1 MTMEKR
7 HDMKNRRGMAVAV
20 VLFFA
25 ISIAL
30 FMYMLVGSNTTLSL
44 QNKKTLGQLQAY
56 YLAQSALQHAMLK
69 LRFLPKETYEAF
81 AAGATAPYPDV
92 ESDLHPQIHL
102 AKPAEENWSLYT
114 SAADDPACPI
124 EGKYQLKSI
133 RLDSSLDG
141 MSMVQDAYE
150 LQVEAKVKGTG
161 GLTHTDFVKEQ
172 IIISRFTGG
181 IGP

>member
-1 MTMEKR
+1 MERRRNVKS
-7 HDMKNRRGMAVAV
+7 RRGMAVAV

-25 ISIAL
+25 VSIML
-30 FMYMLVGSNTTLSL
+30 FMYMLVGSNTNLSL

-56 YLAQSALQHAMLK
+56 YLAQSALQHVMLK

-81 AAGATAPYPDV
+81 AAGATVPYPDV
-92 ESDLHPQIHL
+92 ESDLHPQL
-102 AKPAEENWSLYT
+102 RLTKPAGENWSLYA
-114 SAADDPACPI
+114 SSVDDSSCPV
-124 EGKYQLKSI
+124 EGKYQLTSI

-141 MSMVQDAYE
+141 MSMVQDGYE
-150 LQVEAKVKGTG
+150 LEVTATVKGTG
-161 GLTHTDFVKEQ
+161 GLTHTDSVKEQ

>member
-1 MTMEKR
+1 MMMEKR
-7 HDMKNRRGMAVAV
+7 RSMNDRRGMAVVV

-25 ISIAL
+25 VTIAL
-30 FMYMLVGSNTTLSL
+30 LMYMLVGSNTTLSL

-69 LRFLPKETYEAF
+69 LRFLPKETYDAF
-81 AAGATAPYPDV
+81 AAGSTAPYPDV
-92 ESDLHPQIHL
+92 ESDLHPQIRL
-102 AKPAEENWSLYT
+102 TKPSGDNWSLY
-114 SAADDPACPI
+114 AAGADDSECPV
-124 EGKYQLKSI
+124 EGKYLLRSI

-141 MSMVQDAYE
+141 MSMVQDGYE
-150 LQVEAKVKGTG
+150 LEAEATVKGTG
-161 GLTHTDFVKEQ
+161 GLTHTDSVKEQ

>member
-1 MTMEKR
+1 MTMDQR

-30 FMYMLVGSNTTLSL
+30 FMYMLADSNTNLSL

-56 YLAQSALQHAMLK
+56 YLAQSALQHVMLK
-69 LRFLPKETYEAF
+69 LRFLPKESYEAF

-102 AKPAEENWSLYT
+102 AKPSGADWSLY
-114 SAADDPACPI
+114 AAPADELTCPV
-124 EGKYQLKSI
+124 EGTYRLKSI

-141 MSMVQDAYE
+141 MSMVQDAYDLE
-150 LQVEAKVKGTG
+150 VEATVKGTG
-161 GLTHTDFVKEQ
+161 GLTHTDSVKEQ

>member
-1 MTMEKR
+1 
-7 HDMKNRRGMAVAV
+7 MKSRRGIAVAV

-25 ISIAL
+25 VSIAL
-30 FMYMLVGSNTTLSL
+30 FMYVLVGSNTNLAV

-81 AAGATAPYPDV
+81 KAGSTAPYPDV
-92 ESDLHPQIHL
+92 ESDLHPQIRFV
-102 AKPAEENWSLYT
+102 KPAGEDWSLYS
-114 SAADDPACPI
+114 SAADDPASSVD
-124 EGKYQLKSI
+124 GRYQLKSI
-133 RLDSSLDG
+133 RLESSLDG
-141 MSMVQDAYE
+141 MSMVQDGYE
-150 LQVEAKVKGTG
+150 LEVEATVKGTG
-161 GLTHTDFVKEQ
+161 NMTHADSVKEQ